1 MGVAEQLTRG
11 RSIVSGRIDVLLVAL
26 LVVLLGVDLLGQ
38 LLGGALGF
46 PFVASVFLE
55 GLVVGLAYGLA
66 GIGLSMTYSIL
77 NFANFAHGDT
87 VTVGAFAGWSTAYVL
102 GGLGTAG
109 VGSLFLLGGSPSI
122 SVLSAFGVVV
132 VGALTAGAS
141 GAALSLALDRVVYRP
156 MRSADGISLLIASIG
171 VALGLRY
178 LIAFVY
184 GTDVRGVTA
193 PVSKLGLFRLEGVT
207 GIGLIRP
214 GQRLGE
220 LAGVG
225 ELPFFLPVG
234 AGGAG
239 SEVLVSMTLH
249 GVALVVAAS
258 GLMLGVH
265 LLLQRTKLGTA
276 MRAMADNKP
285 LARVTGIPTERV
297 IRATWIVGGA
307 LTGIAGFLIVLERGT
322 MSFTFGWLLLLF
334 IFSAVI
340 LGGIGSIYGA
350 MAGGIIIGLVDSMA
364 IIWLP
369 SSLTKAA
376 AFAVLILV
384 LIVRP
389 DGLFGGVTTA

>member
-1 MGVAEQLTRG
+1 
-11 RSIVSGRIDVLLVAL
+11 
-26 LVVLLGVDLLGQ
+26 
-38 LLGGALGF
+38 
-46 PFVASVFLE
+46 
-55 GLVVGLAYGLA
+55 
-66 GIGLSMTYSIL
+66 
-77 NFANFAHGDT
+77 
-87 VTVGAFAGWSTAYVL
+87 
-102 GGLGTAG
+102 
-109 VGSLFLLGGSPSI
+109 
-122 SVLSAFGVVV
+122 
-132 VGALTAGAS
+132 
-141 GAALSLALDRVVYRP
+141 
-156 MRSADGISLLIASIG
+156 
-171 VALGLRY
+171 
-178 LIAFVY
+178 
-184 GTDVRGVTA
+184 
-193 PVSKLGLFRLEGVT
+193 
-207 GIGLIRP
+207 
-214 GQRLGE
+214 
-220 LAGVG
+220 
-225 ELPFFLPVG
+225 LPFFLPVG
-234 AGGAG
+234 AGGTG
-239 SEVLVSMTLH
+239 SEVLVSLTLH
-249 GVALVVAAS
+249 GVALAIAAS